1 MRFKYRNVKTG
12 AEFESN
18 CIVSAPNI
26 IKVEAET
33 TLPKVEPEPEV
44 KAEPKKAA
52 PKPKAKAATKT
63 KAQKTKATAKKGAK
77 K

>member
-18 CIVSAPNI
+18 CIVSAPNL

-44 KAEPKKAA
+44 KAEPEKAA
-52 PKPKAKAATKT
+52 PKAKAATKT

>member
-18 CIVSAPNI
+18 CIVSAPNL

-44 KAEPKKAA
+44 KAEPEKAE
-52 PKPKAKAATKT
+52 PKAKAATKT

>member
-18 CIVSAPNI
+18 CIVSAPNL

-52 PKPKAKAATKT
+52 PKAKAATKT

>member
-1 MRFKYRNVKTG
+1 MRFKYRNVVTG

-18 CIVSAPNI
+18 SIVSAPNL

-44 KAEPKKAA
+44 KAEPKKAE
-52 PKPKAKAATKT
+52 PKAKAATKT

>member
-18 CIVSAPNI
+18 CIVSAPNL

-52 PKPKAKAATKT
+52 PKPKAATKT